1 MSMILTAV
9 ARFEKLHDLLSDLCM
24 SVSCKFAIMCHPDL
38 YLDCVPVVAR
48 HALVRIYVLVHLYA
62 ALLILSRVYQA
73 WLGLEILQ
81 LSPTLREVPWLQP
94 LEKQPGIVVT
104 AALSELYQETEGAK
118 QKMKKF

>member
-1 MSMILTAV
+1 MSKDLKDMM
-9 ARFEKLHDLLSDLCM
+9 KLAQHTREQRE
-24 SVSCKFAIMCHPDL
+24 FQPIQRPN
-38 YLDCVPVVAR
+38 
-48 HALVRIYVLVHLYA
+48 
-62 ALLILSRVYQA
+62 SRVYQA

-118 QKMKKF
+118 QKMKRF